1 MEYEKHTHKNL
12 FEIKVNMTEQS
23 SDFKGLL
30 VKKKP
35 ARRLVYFDRTGWM
48 EKLFLLNSLSS
59 VKLLCFK
66 TVGGVNYFKNK
77 F

>member
-30 VKKKP
+30 VKKKKTKP
-35 ARRLVYFDRTGWM
+35 ARRLVYFDRTG
-48 EKLFLLNSLSS
+48 
-59 VKLLCFK
+59 
-66 TVGGVNYFKNK
+66 
-77 F
+77 